1 MAAKVLIVDGSETDR
16 ASLAHLLADA
26 GYELDDAP
34 DGIEAFEKLL
44 ALPYDLVVT
53 EAKLDRLDGP
63 DLISKLRAHGVKT
76 PVLVL
81 SSVTK
86 AATLGALMKLGI
98 VEYVHKATS
107 PEAIRQKILAAL
119 PAAAAPAPIEAA
131 KDLSGAIAA
140 SGAVLIVDASDAE
153 HQRLRALFAASL
165 PIDICKTFNDA
176 LARSRRGSY
185 RLILLDADASVLN
198 LGGIVA
204 QMHVLQPEAAV
215 VAAATLGK
223 HDERA
228 ALTESLGGLGFDD
241 VAFKPFAPD
250 EVGLLVD
257 RYCTGWDRLVTV
269 TDDLIIEVSRL
280 RCRRDHQKR
289 YLHELATRTES
300 ALHDLSNA
308 CFDRAIFDL
317 TRVEHLAAAEAAELL
332 ARLEGAARALGIT
345 LVVAVPPAVGAGLHA
360 FQESFAG
367 DHFRWFSSAAAARA
381 ALG

>member
-1 MAAKVLIVDGSETDR
+1 MTPKVLIVDGSDTDR
-16 ASLAHLLADA
+16 ATLAQLLADA
-26 GYELDDAP
+26 GCELDDAP

-44 ALPYDLVVT
+44 ALSYDLVVI

-63 DLISKLRAHGVKT
+63 DLIAKLRAHGVKT
-76 PVLVL
+76 PVLVV

-86 AATLGALMKLGI
+86 GATLAALMKLGI
-98 VEYVHKATS
+98 VEYVHKATA
-107 PEAIRQKILAAL
+107 PQVIRQKILAAL
-119 PAAAAPAPIEAA
+119 PAAAAAPPIEAA
-131 KDLSGAIAA
+131 KELSGAAAA

-153 HQRLRALFAASL
+153 HQWPRALFPASL
-165 PIDICKTFNDA
+165 PIDACKTFNDA
-176 LARSRRGSY
+176 LARARHGSY

-204 QMHVLQPEAAV
+204 QLHVLQPEAAV

-228 ALTESLGGLGFDD
+228 AVTESLDGLGFDD
-241 VAFKPFAPD
+241 VAFKPFVAD
-250 EVGLLVD
+250 EIGLLCD
-257 RYCTGWDRLVTV
+257 RYCTGWDQLIVVTE
-269 TDDLIIEVSRL
+269 DLIEVSRL
-280 RCRRDHQKR
+280 RCRSDHQKR
-289 YLHELATRTES
+289 YLQELATRSEA
-300 ALHDLSNA
+300 ALRDLSNA

-332 ARLEGAARALGIT
+332 ARLEGASRTLGIK
-345 LVVAVPPAVGAGLHA
+345 LVVAVPPAVAAGLHA